1 MPQFVKV
8 KGRVATEY
16 ITIGSTG
23 GAQIS
28 KLPVPVVNVQEPQH
42 CTKTWSDYIS
52 VAPTLM
58 TGQAMA
64 GPFLADFPN
73 LRFD

>member
-8 KGRVATEY
+8 KGRVATEH

-28 KLPVPVVNVQEPQH
+28 KLPPKH
-42 CTKTWSDYIS
+42 
-52 VAPTLM
+52 
-58 TGQAMA
+58 GQTTYQLL
-64 GPFLADFPN
+64 PH
-73 LRFD
+73 